1 MKKKYELCMK
11 MYKNNTNE
19 KLFAPFVILST
30 LFKILTFTLIFSV
43 FTGFNNTI
51 IQIVFD
57 NCYVKL
63 VKQSRSC
70 NSK

>member
-1 MKKKYELCMK
+1 

-19 KLFAPFVILST
+19 KLFAPFVSLST

-51 IQIVFD
+51 ITFILSSKQNVIQIVFD
-57 NCYVKL
+57 NAYVKL
-63 VKQSRSC
+63 V
-70 NSK
+70 N